1 MRKITIPLLTGFG
14 LLCCLPAPGLAADTL
29 FTNATFHVDVA
40 HTVTNLLVSGDTV
53 AAQNVNPANYPSAT
67 GVNLNRADVYPGFH
81 DSHCHVMEV
90 GADGEWALIAGTNDA
105 AGIVAAVATKASQT
119 LPGDQIMAAGW
130 SMITLSNTWTLANL
144 AALDAASG
152 NHPAFLMDSLGHNAI
167 VNTLAMTKYSITATS
182 SVAPSGVIVI
192 ENGKATG
199 LLREAAMQLAG
210 QPMMDKT
217 PDKIAAGGTI
227 EVLRYFA
234 SLGYTSINDM
244 MGTPAGRFMRPQ
256 IFRQMETNGTL
267 PLRVNYCYMAYALD
281 QIDNA
286 TNYVGQDTEMVRFA
300 GIKMFVDGAFG
311 AGEAWTSWTNLQG
324 NFGQSYVTTNDAWG
338 TNYNLNRMV
347 DRLDELKLNVQ
358 YHVQGDAGIEAI
370 LHALDAV
377 IAKRGKLSSLHA
389 LAHIGF
395 PRPDQILRMQGF
407 GTNLLAVV
415 QPAFWSLENEAGQY
429 YGDQMTNSYPIKSL
443 LNGGLTVAVSTD
455 FAVSP
460 VPDPRMFMAI
470 GLTPTNYVP
479 PTRTALTMADMI
491 NGLTV
496 GSAATVARK
505 DLGTL
510 AVGNKADLVVFS
522 LDLYAMTPGMLK
534 AKSTKVL
541 STWVG
546 GKISYDSKT
555 ATDIAITTQ
564 PGSIT
569 LSWPLAFT
577 DWTLQIQ
584 TNVVG
589 IGLSTNWV
597 AVPEA
602 AGTNRFVIPTGQ
614 FNGAAFYR
622 LAY

>member
-1 MRKITIPLLTGFG
+1 
-14 LLCCLPAPGLAADTL
+14 
-29 FTNATFHVDVA
+29 
-40 HTVTNLLVSGDTV
+40 
-53 AAQNVNPANYPSAT
+53 
-67 GVNLNRADVYPGFH
+67 
-81 DSHCHVMEV
+81 
-90 GADGEWALIAGTNDA
+90 
-105 AGIVAAVATKASQT
+105 
-119 LPGDQIMAAGW
+119 
-130 SMITLSNTWTLANL
+130 
-144 AALDAASG
+144 
-152 NHPAFLMDSLGHNAI
+152 
-167 VNTLAMTKYSITATS
+167 
-182 SVAPSGVIVI
+182 
-192 ENGKATG
+192 
-199 LLREAAMQLAG
+199 
-210 QPMMDKT
+210 
-217 PDKIAAGGTI
+217 
-227 EVLRYFA
+227 
-234 SLGYTSINDM
+234 
-244 MGTPAGRFMRPQ
+244 
-256 IFRQMETNGTL
+256 
-267 PLRVNYCYMAYALD
+267 
-281 QIDNA
+281 
-286 TNYVGQDTEMVRFA
+286 
-300 GIKMFVDGAFG
+300 
-311 AGEAWTSWTNLQG
+311 
-324 NFGQSYVTTNDAWG
+324 
-338 TNYNLNRMV
+338 
-347 DRLDELKLNVQ
+347 
-358 YHVQGDAGIEAI
+358 
-370 LHALDAV
+370 
-377 IAKRGKLSSLHA
+377 
-389 LAHIGF
+389 
-395 PRPDQILRMQGF
+395 
-407 GTNLLAVV
+407 
-415 QPAFWSLENEAGQY
+415 
-429 YGDQMTNSYPIKSL
+429 MTNSYPIKSL